1 VAVWCC
7 RIPTRLQWCHLES
20 APLRF
25 SELFVDVLQA
35 RDLAPPFS
43 AAGALLPYA
52 VVTCQSSRGQTDP
65 DEDNPNEPQWLTN
78 FVLAVDH
85 DLAIRASSR
94 PVPSSTTDLTAT
106 HVAVSVLSR
115 RNGAVSA
122 DDDELIGSVLIPLAD
137 LHAQLPVVAWYPL
150 HARPAKAEA
159 QRVGSPKS
167 GGIKSRQVGLV
178 QLALHWVHALGE
190 LAHALQKRS
199 IADLQSLFSAV
210 DVSQLFL
217 RVHSADL
224 SAAWP
229 SHADVAEHAAWLAPA
244 VTLQF
249 QGHTL
254 RTEEGQAA
262 ANSGADPATMS
273 RTHPCFD
280 GRTYSF
286 DVDSGGDLALQF
298 SVRRSLRAS
307 TGSWTRP

>member
-1 VAVWCC
+1 MCVLRVCC
-7 RIPTRLQWCHLES
+7 HS
-20 APLRF
+20 
-25 SELFVDVLQA
+25 
-35 RDLAPPFS
+35 
-43 AAGALLPYA
+43 
-52 VVTCQSSRGQTDP
+52 
-65 DEDNPNEPQWLTN
+65 
-78 FVLAVDH
+78 
-85 DLAIRASSR
+85 AIRASSR

-286 DVDSGGDLALQF
+286 DVDSGGDLVLQL

-307 TGSWTRP
+307 SAASEQLLAVARCSVAAFADQRTRSLLVTLQHPFTGDSVGNLHLSLLWLHNLPSALVALQEQARGQQA